1 MVKKFEVEK
10 DFHNTRFDRWFKNE
24 VLDIPQGLIEKIIRK
39 NQAKVN
45 GKKTKSSYRVQEN
58 DIIEIFNFDK
68 IKKTEKNLITQYIPS
83 PRERDKYDDFIIEN
97 NENFIVINKPA
108 GIAVQSGTK
117 SFKNIVDTLR
127 ETKYFE
133 DSKPYIVHRL
143 DKETSGILIVAKTRE
158 YAQLF
163 TSLFRIRKIHK
174 TYLAVVYGEVSKEI
188 KILEDDLILY
198 EKDKK
203 IIQKATSYLKI
214 LKSSSDYSLLE
225 LRPIT
230 GRKHQLRKQ
239 LYNIGNSIIGDDK
252 YYVKRGKDFIKSK
265 NLMLHAYEIKFMI
278 NNVKYN
284 FTADFNKEFKDFLVK
299 KDLNIF

>member
-10 DFHNTRFDRWFKNE
+10 DFHNTRFDRWFKNK
-24 VLDIPQGLIEKIIRK
+24 VLDIPQGLIQKIIRK

-45 GKKTKSSYRVQEN
+45 GKKTKCSYRVKEN
-58 DIIEIFNFDK
+58 DIVEIFNIEK

-83 PRERDKYDDFIIEN
+83 TTERNKYDDFIIEN

-117 SFKNIVDTLR
+117 SFKNVVDTLR

-133 DSKPYIVHRL
+133 NSKPFIVHRL
-143 DKETSGILIVAKTRE
+143 DKETSGILIVAKNRE

-174 TYLAVVYGEVSKEI
+174 IYLAVVYGEVSKDI
-188 KILEDDLILY
+188 KVLEDDLVLY
-198 EKDKK
+198 ENDKK
-203 IIQKATSYLKI
+203 IVQKATSYLKI
-214 LKSSSDYSLLE
+214 LKSNLLYSLLE

-252 YYVKRGKDFIKSK
+252 YYVK
-265 NLMLHAYEIKFMI
+265 
-278 NNVKYN
+278 
-284 FTADFNKEFKDFLVK
+284 K
-299 KDLNIF
+299 KR

>member
-1 MVKKFEVEK
+1 MIKKFEVEK
-10 DFHNTRFDRWFKNE
+10 DFHNSRFDRWFKNK

-58 DIIEIFNFDK
+58 DVIEVFNIEK
-68 IKKTEKNLITQYIPS
+68 VKKTEKSLITQYIPS
-83 PRERDKYDDFIIEN
+83 NTERDKYDDFIIEN
-97 NENFIVINKPA
+97 NENFIVINKPS

-133 DSKPYIVHRL
+133 NSKPFIVHRL

-188 KILEDDLILY
+188 KVLEDDLILY
-198 EKDKK
+198 EKERK
-203 IIQKATSYLKI
+203 IIQKATSYIKI
-214 LKSSSDYSLLE
+214 LKGSAEYSLLE

-284 FTADFNKEFKDFLVK
+284 FRADFNKEFKDFIVK

>member
-1 MVKKFEVEK
+1 MSKKFEVEK
-10 DFHNTRFDRWFKNE
+10 DFHNTRFDRWFKIK

-45 GKKTKSSYRVQEN
+45 GKKTKSYYRVQEN
-58 DIIEIFNFDK
+58 DTIEIFNIDK

-83 PRERDKYDDFIIEN
+83 ASERDKYDDFVIEN
-97 NENFIVINKPA
+97 NENFIVINKPT

-117 SFKNIVDTLR
+117 WFKKVVDTLR

-188 KILEDDLILY
+188 KVLEDDLVLY

-252 YYVKRGKDFIKSK
+252 YYVKRGKNFIKSK

-284 FTADFNKEFKDFLVK
+284 FTANFNKEFKDFLIK